1 MAMVTCHDITFYLDK
16 GMMNYLDQLIIHCKQ
31 ENDLMFLFT
40 GPEGAG
46 KSRLRDQIAA
56 YLSHKFKMKFGLDN
70 IHFNTKDYMRH
81 GLHSPPYTIISHD
94 EARRDLNRMRTT
106 SKVSVQFTDYL
117 SECRDDNLIHMII
130 LPSFH
135 DINPSVALW
144 RTKIVIDV
152 RLHPKTKKRGFYY
165 VYKTGNKK
173 LLAKIYKDKYSKF
186 PASLFK
192 LKGKFS
198 GVSIL
203 DEAAY
208 KKKKKDN
215 KMTKYGEDGEV
226 APEVDIKVFDRV
238 KKNYTDLINHLCTE
252 KMLTKT
258 LIAEIVHVDRKTL
271 YKDLNSEETGI

>member
-1 MAMVTCHDITFYLDK
+1 MVKCHGITFYLDK

-56 YLSHKFKMKFGLDN
+56 YLSHKFNMKFGLDN

-81 GLHSPPYTIISHD
+81 GLNSPPYTIISHD

-215 KMTKYGEDGEV
+215 KMTKYGEEGEQV
-226 APEVDIKVFDRV
+226 TEVDINILNRIKS
-238 KKNYTDLINHLCTE
+238 NYISLVNHICTE
-252 KMLTKT
+252 DGFSKTKV
-258 LIAEIVHVDRKTL
+258 AEIVNISRRQL
-271 YKDLNSEETGI
+271 YNDLNAHESEN